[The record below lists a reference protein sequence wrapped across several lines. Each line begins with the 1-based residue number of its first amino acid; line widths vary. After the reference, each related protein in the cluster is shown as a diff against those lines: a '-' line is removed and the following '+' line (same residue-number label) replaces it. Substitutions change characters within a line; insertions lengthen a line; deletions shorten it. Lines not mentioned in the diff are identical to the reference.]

1 MTQGKYDD
9 IIGLPHHTSD
19 RHPRMTMRQRA
30 AQFAP
35 FAALSGYGAAVN
47 ETARLTDQAVTPDE
61 DTLILL
67 DERLRILKAHLD
79 DAPVVTV
86 TRFIPDER
94 KEGGRYEDVTGPVRK
109 IDEYERV
116 LFMEDGTRIPLGN
129 VVMLEGDLFP

>member
-9 IIGLPHHTSD
+9 IIDLPHHTSD

-94 KEGGRYEDVTGPVRK
+94 KEGGRYEDVTGTVRK
-109 IDEYERV
+109 IDEYERT
-116 LFMEDGTRIPLGN
+116 LFMENGTRIPLGN